1 MSSSTHGKAPSP
13 VRCDG
18 NVAIALPSG
27 ERSATPASPA
37 MSWIRLP
44 AAATTSSH
52 VNFNVIPGRAG
63 EPKHHPTGE

>member
-1 MSSSTHGKAPSP
+1 
-13 VRCDG
+13 
-18 NVAIALPSG
+18 
-27 ERSATPASPA
+27 
-37 MSWIRLP
+37 MSWMRLP